1 MRKAAPAIF
10 HGVEWST
17 ERVMAQTRVRLAAM
31 NLHWHEFAPL
41 WDVDR
46 KEDFLRLAA
55 LLPEELAFA
64 RNEEACA

>member
-1 MRKAAPAIF
+1 
-10 HGVEWST
+10 
-17 ERVMAQTRVRLAAM
+17 MAQTRARLAAM

-64 RNEEACA
+64 RNDEACA